1 MLRKAA
7 PLNLEKTGMLSVLSV
22 GALGAFGTQFIC
34 TIDSPLHF
42 LLWHFI
48 PVLIIGLL
56 GVFLGKLFLKNHLNP
71 ELENNE

>member
-1 MLRKAA
+1 MVSK
-7 PLNLEKTGMLSVLSV
+7 KK
-22 GALGAFGTQFIC
+22 FIIS
-34 TIDSPLHF
+34 IDSPLHF

-71 ELENNE
+71 GFEDKE